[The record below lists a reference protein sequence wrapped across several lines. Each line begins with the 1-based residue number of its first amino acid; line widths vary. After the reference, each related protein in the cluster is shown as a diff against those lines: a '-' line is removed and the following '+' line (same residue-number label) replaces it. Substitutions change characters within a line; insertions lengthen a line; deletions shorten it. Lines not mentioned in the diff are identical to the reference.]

1 MDEKTVVNWTFSALE
16 MLAEIHDYI
25 LEQSGELSADKYMN
39 ELVEYTEKLEK
50 HPESCAPCRNSRL
63 RELGFR
69 CCNFKK
75 HIIIYDFIGGVVN
88 IHAIIHSKRNP
99 DNIEV

>member
-1 MDEKTVVNWTFSALE
+1 

-25 LEQSGELSADKYMN
+25 SEQSGELSADKYIN
-39 ELVEYTEKLEK
+39 GLVEYTEKLEN
-50 HPESCAPCRNSRL
+50 HPESCAPCRNSKL

-69 CCNFKK
+69 CCNYKK
-75 HIIIYDFIGGVVN
+75 HIIIYDFIDGSVH

-99 DNIEV
+99 NNIEL

>member
-25 LEQSGELSADKYMN
+25 TEQSGELSADKYIN
-39 ELVEYTEKLEK
+39 GLADYTDKLEN

-63 RELGFR
+63 KELGFR
-69 CCNFKK
+69 CCNYKK
-75 HIIIYDFIGGVVN
+75 HIIIYDFIDGSVN

-99 DNIEV
+99 DNIEL